1 MGENFRSVF
10 PLLWVAEHMNDTQT
24 TAERP
29 LTIAKEAIIKEA
41 KRIGENCLY
50 TSKGHFATA
59 QFWSKFHLRLGIPTV
74 ILASIAGASAL
85 SQFRSSIVIAGVIS
99 IVVVVLSATTT
110 FLNPRER
117 ANTHLSAGNN
127 YDSLLSKAR
136 IFWTI
141 DCWQNDTD
149 EILTQKLKSLS
160 EERDRLNRECPQ
172 VPRFAYLTAKKGV
185 KEGEA
190 DYEVDETRTS

>member
-1 MGENFRSVF
+1 MTDSK
-10 PLLWVAEHMNDTQT
+10 T
-24 TAERP
+24 TEEKP
-29 LTIAKEAIIKEA
+29 QSKVKEAIIKEA
-41 KRIGENCLY
+41 KRIEENCLY
-50 TSKGHFATA
+50 TSKGHFTVA
-59 QFWSKFHLRLGIPTV
+59 QFWSNFHLWLGIPTV

-85 SQFRSSIVIAGVIS
+85 SQFSNSIVIAGVIS
-99 IVVVVLSATTT
+99 IVVVVLSTTTT

-136 IFWTI
+136 VFWTI
-141 DCWQNDTD
+141 DCWQNDTA

-172 VPRFAYLTAKKGV
+172 VPRFAYLAAKRGI

-190 DYEVDETRTS
+190 NHEVDKTKTS

>member
-1 MGENFRSVF
+1 
-10 PLLWVAEHMNDTQT
+10 MNDTQT

-29 LTIAKEAIIKEA
+29 LPIAKEAIINEA
-41 KRIGENCLY
+41 KRIEEDCHY
-50 TSKGHFATA
+50 TSKGHFAVA
-59 QFWSKFHLRLGIPTV
+59 QFWSNFHLWLGIPTV
-74 ILASIAGASAL
+74 VLASIAGASAL
-85 SQFRSSIVIAGVIS
+85 SQFNSSIVIAGVIS
-99 IVVVVLSATTT
+99 IVVVVLSTTTT

-172 VPRFAYLTAKKGV
+172 VPRFAYLTAKKGI

-190 DYEVDETRTS
+190 NHEVDRTKTS

>member
-1 MGENFRSVF
+1 
-10 PLLWVAEHMNDTQT
+10 MNDTQT

-29 LTIAKEAIIKEA
+29 LPKAKEAIIKEA
-41 KRIGENCLY
+41 KRIEEDCLY
-50 TSKGHFATA
+50 TSRGHFACA
-59 QFWSKFHLRLGIPTV
+59 QFWSNFHLWLGIPTV
-74 ILASIAGASAL
+74 ILASIAGAFAL
-85 SQFRSSIVIAGVIS
+85 SQFSSSIVIAGVIS

-117 ANTHLSAGNN
+117 ANTHLSSGNN

-172 VPRFAYLTAKKGV
+172 VPRFAYLAAKKGI
-185 KEGEA
+185 KKGEA
-190 DYEVDETRTS
+190 NHEIDRTRTS

>member
-1 MGENFRSVF
+1 MGKNFRSVF
-10 PLLWVAEHMNDTQT
+10 PLLWLAEHMNDTQT
-24 TAERP
+24 TAERS

-41 KRIGENCLY
+41 KRIEENCLY
-50 TSKGHFATA
+50 TSKGHFAAA
-59 QFWSKFHLRLGIPTV
+59 QFWSKFHLWLGIPTV

-85 SQFRSSIVIAGVIS
+85 SQFGSSIVIAGVIS

-117 ANTHLSAGNN
+117 ANIHLSAGNN

-149 EILTQKLKSLS
+149 EILTQKLRSLS

-172 VPRFAYLTAKKGV
+172 VPRFAYLTAKKGI
-185 KEGEA
+185 KKGEA
-190 DYEVDETRTS
+190 NHEVDKTKTS